1 MRVAGA
7 LLVVVLVLGASPT
20 PGAATDWGRVIGESV
35 TKGLLEGLDQDVY
48 DRYQEEQFRQELLN
62 IERERLYQEQLYH
75 QQRLYQEQL
84 RSYEQQRRRPV
95 YCQSYVHGQ
104 WVQTICR

>member
-7 LLVVVLVLGASPT
+7 LLVLVVLILAFPP

-35 TKGLLEGLDQDVY
+35 TKGLLEGLDPDAY
-48 DRYQEEQFRQELLN
+48 DRVQEEQFRQELLN

-75 QQRLYQEQL
+75 QQQL